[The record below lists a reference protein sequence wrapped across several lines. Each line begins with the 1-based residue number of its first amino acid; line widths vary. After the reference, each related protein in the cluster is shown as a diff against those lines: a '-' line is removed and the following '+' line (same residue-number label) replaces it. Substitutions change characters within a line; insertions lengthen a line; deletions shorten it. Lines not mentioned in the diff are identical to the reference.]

1 MSLRKLF
8 FSALVFAS
16 LVTTFSQASAPAF
29 VRGQVLIRP
38 LNFAPEDSKIKGDS
52 PTTDSP

>member
-16 LVTTFSQASAPAF
+16 LVTTFSQASAQPLLG
-29 VRGQVLIRP
+29 GQVLIRP

-52 PTTDSP
+52 PATDSP